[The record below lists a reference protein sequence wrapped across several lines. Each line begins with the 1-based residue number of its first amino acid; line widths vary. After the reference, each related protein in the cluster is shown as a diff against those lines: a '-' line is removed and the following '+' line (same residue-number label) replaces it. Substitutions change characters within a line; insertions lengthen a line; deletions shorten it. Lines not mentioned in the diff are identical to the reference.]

1 MISTFMGLETAK
13 RGLSTSQGAL
23 YTTGN
28 NVANAN
34 TLGYSRQR
42 VNLVQTSGFPTVGLN
57 SPRVAGQLGTGVAAE
72 TVQRI
77 RDSFL
82 DSQYRTQSNKIG
94 FYGAMSELKWKA
106 S

>member
-57 SPRVAGQLGTGVAAE
+57 SPRVARSTRDRGGCRNCTANPRQLFGLAI
-72 TVQRI
+72 Q
-77 RDSFL
+77 DS
-82 DSQYRTQSNKIG
+82 K
-94 FYGAMSELKWKA
+94 
-106 S
+106 